1 MPRLTITLSDESYR
15 AVKETA
21 ARRGK
26 SIRQLIEESLDF
38 YGIKT
43 MEKASFLVSKA
54 RKRSGL
60 NEINALELAV
70 EETRAERRG

>member
-26 SIRQLIEESLDF
+26 SIKQLIEESLDF

-60 NEINALELAV
+60 NEISALELAV
-70 EETRAERRG
+70 EETSAERQR

>member
-1 MPRLTITLSDESYR
+1 MPRLTITLSDEIHR

-43 MEKASFLVSKA
+43 MENASFLVSKA
-54 RKRSGL
+54 RKRAGL
-60 NEINALELAV
+60 NEVRALELAV
-70 EETRAERRG
+70 DETRAERQG

>member
-21 ARRGK
+21 ARRRK

-54 RKRSGL
+54 RKRSRL

>member
-1 MPRLTITLSDESYR
+1 MPRLTITLSDEIHR
-15 AVKETA
+15 AVKEAA

-26 SIRQLIEESLDF
+26 TIRQLIEESLDF

-54 RKRSGL
+54 RKRAGL
-60 NEINALELAV
+60 NETRALELAV
-70 EETRAERRG
+70 DETRTERQG

>member
-21 ARRGK
+21 ARRGR

-60 NEINALELAV
+60 NEISALELAV
-70 EETRAERRG
+70 EETRAERQR